1 MQREMTK
8 TEKILDNI
16 ALISLG
22 LLIITISTVFIH
34 KSTIEKLPNI
44 IRHVFSFLQ
53 RHVTVCSLL
62 NFGVM
67 LIAGFWSA
75 ALGELL
81 DTREQ
86 ERSQN
91 YVQKYVL
98 SNESNTKSRL
108 ELTTLKER
116 GY

>member
-8 TEKILDNI
+8 TEKILNSVVLTNLS
-16 ALISLG
+16 LIVVA
-22 LLIITISTVFIH
+22 ISTIFMNTNNID
-34 KSTIEKLPNI
+34 SMPII
-44 IRHVFSFLQ
+44 IRHVFSFL
-53 RHVTVCSLL
+53 RYHVAEFSLL
-62 NFGVM
+62 SFGIM

-75 ALGELL
+75 ALGDLL
-81 DTREQ
+81 DNREQ
-86 ERSQN
+86 EHYQS

-108 ELTTLKER
+108 ELTKLKER

>member
-16 ALISLG
+16 AFTNVCLIM
-22 LLIITISTVFIH
+22 TAISTIFMN
-34 KSTIEKLPNI
+34 KNDIESMPII

-53 RHVTVCSLL
+53 HYVAEFSLL
-62 NFGVM
+62 NFGIM

-75 ALGELL
+75 SLGELL
-81 DTREQ
+81 DNREQ
-86 ERSQN
+86 ERSQ
-91 YVQKYVL
+91 KYIL
-98 SNESNTKSRL
+98 SDDSNTKSRL
-108 ELTTLKER
+108 ELTKLKER

>member
-16 ALISLG
+16 ALTSLG
-22 LLIITISTVFIH
+22 LLIVTISTVFMH
-34 KSTIEKLPNI
+34 ESTIEKLPI
-44 IRHVFSFLQ
+44 IVRHVFLFL
-53 RHVTVCSLL
+53 RTHSMAVSLL
-62 NFGVM
+62 NFGIT

-75 ALGELL
+75 ALGELV

-86 ERSQN
+86 ERS
-91 YVQKYVL
+91 QKYVL

-108 ELTTLKER
+108 ELTKLKER

>member
-16 ALISLG
+16 ALTSLAVI
-22 LLIITISTVFIH
+22 LVTISTVFMH
-34 KSTIEKLPNI
+34 ESTIEKLPSI
-44 IRHVFSFLQ
+44 VRHAFSFLQ
-53 RHVTVCSLL
+53 HHAAEFSLMS
-62 NFGVM
+62 FGIM
-67 LIAGFWSA
+67 LIAGYWSA
-75 ALGELL
+75 ALGDLL

-86 ERSQN
+86 ERYQN
-91 YVQKYVL
+91 YAQKYVL
-98 SNESNTKSRL
+98 SNDANTKSRL